1 MRISDWS
8 SDVCSSDLNALGTIN
23 GTVSALDHMRGNGG
37 GHVVNI
43 VSLAGLTAVPGESVY
58 AASKHAAI
66 GFSLSTM
73 ADLKLAGISD
83 KIGRATCRARVCRY
97 V

>member
-1 MRISDWS
+1 
-8 SDVCSSDLNALGTIN
+8 
-23 GTVSALDHMRGNGG
+23 MRGNGG

-43 VSLAGLTAVPGESVY
+43 VSLAGLTAVPGEAVY

-83 KIGRATCRARVCRY
+83 IDISCICPDGIWTPMLNDKLDDPATAMSFSAIGRASRRERVCQY
-97 V
+97 G